1 MRYNG
6 GHGLRQAYLRARPG
20 EDTQLRDRKAARHAT
35 RSALAL
41 LLILAGCALPGGI
54 AQKRAGVI
62 VSPMPSPDAEIR
74 GRRLFFV
81 EYLLKTRATTS
92 RVGVLIEPLK
102 SRLAFTLNPDR
113 YVSGQ
118 VGTEEVGSLI
128 GRFAPMRFHT
138 IQSGKGKHLGYAL
151 LRPGESLRALTSE
164 EGRFRL
170 EITRKK

>member
-1 MRYNG
+1 M
-6 GHGLRQAYLRARPG
+6 
-20 EDTQLRDRKAARHAT
+20 
-35 RSALAL
+35 
-41 LLILAGCALPGGI
+41 PGG
-54 AQKRAGVI
+54 AAKKRAGVI

-74 GRRLFFV
+74 GKRLFFV
-81 EYLLKTRATTS
+81 EYLLKTRTATS

-102 SRLAFTLNPDR
+102 TKLAFTMDPDR

-118 VGTEEVGSLI
+118 VGTEKVSSLI

-138 IQSGKGKHLGYAL
+138 IQNGKGEYLGYAL
-151 LRPGESLRALTSE
+151 LRSGESLRAIHLE

>member
-6 GHGLRQAYLRARPG
+6 GPGLEARFR
-20 EDTQLRDRKAARHAT
+20 EDTQLRDRKAARHTT
-35 RSALAL
+35 RSVLAL

-54 AQKRAGVI
+54 AQERAGVI

-102 SRLAFTLNPDR
+102 SGLAFTLNPDR

-118 VGTEEVGSLI
+118 VGTERVGSLI

-138 IQSGKGKHLGYAL
+138 IQSGKGVHLGYAL
-151 LRPGESLRALTSE
+151 LRPGESLRALPSK
-164 EGRFRL
+164 EGPIRL